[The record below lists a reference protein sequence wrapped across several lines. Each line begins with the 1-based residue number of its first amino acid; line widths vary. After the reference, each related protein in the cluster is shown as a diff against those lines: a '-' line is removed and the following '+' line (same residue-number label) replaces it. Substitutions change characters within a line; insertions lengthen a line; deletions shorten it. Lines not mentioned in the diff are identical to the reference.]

1 MHFQSKSLIEYSEE
15 DYFCDL
21 NAQFLA
27 LPKNAQDVRVNEIIR
42 TGLEIFLKHLCL
54 YILDSF
60 GLEMILAFRRI

>member
-1 MHFQSKSLIEYSEE
+1 MTETDWKIGKLTDAFPIKSLIEYSEE

-42 TGLEIFLKHLCL
+42 TGLDFVLKT
-54 YILDSF
+54 F
-60 GLEMILAFRRI
+60 AFV

>member
-1 MHFQSKSLIEYSEE
+1 MHFQPKSLIEYSEE

-42 TGLEIFLKHLCL
+42 TGLDFLKIICVC
-54 YILDSF
+54 ID
-60 GLEMILAFRRI
+60 

>member
-27 LPKNAQDVRVNEIIR
+27 LPKNAQDVRANEIIR
-42 TGLEIFLKHLCL
+42 TGLDF
-54 YILDSF
+54 F
-60 GLEMILAFRRI
+60 